1 MPLIETHGLTK
12 LYRMGT
18 SIVRALDGVDV
29 SIERGD
35 FVAITG
41 ASGSG
46 KSTMMHLLGCLD
58 RPTAGRYLLDGRDVS
73 DLSDRQL
80 AAIRNRQIG
89 FVFQTFNLI
98 NRTTALENVI
108 VPQFYARRANT
119 RAAALRALERVGLAQ
134 RAHHNPNELSGGE
147 RQRVA
152 IARAIVNDPA
162 VLLADEP
169 TGNLDSKT
177 GAQILGIFRDLSA
190 QGVTIVIVTHE
201 PSIARQARRVILMRD
216 GKIVADQ
223 PAGPAS
229 PQGSQALEAS
239 EPALAAE
246 SVPVAATAASLD
258 VAAAPVAE
266 SVATG
271 ARRVRGAIAGLTCSL
286 VAVALLA
293 LALVVQQVVMRV
305 YPVPTFD
312 PARPQLPPLPVM
324 LAGLG
329 VLAGLLSG
337 LVLGIVGVAVSAGAR
352 RRLRMEPGYW
362 TGARHVTAGLVL
374 GGLAIVAAV
383 GIPLAG
389 IVAGL
394 VLRKPG

>member
-119 RAAALRALERVGLAQ
+119 RAAALRALERVGLGRERR
-134 RAHHNPNELSGGE
+134 RAYPHQLSGGM
-147 RQRVA
+147 R
-152 IARAIVNDPA
+152 
-162 VLLADEP
+162 
-169 TGNLDSKT
+169 
-177 GAQILGIFRDLSA
+177 
-190 QGVTIVIVTHE
+190 
-201 PSIARQARRVILMRD
+201 RRVLI
-216 GKIVADQ
+216 
-223 PAGPAS
+223 
-229 PQGSQALEAS
+229 
-239 EPALAAE
+239 ALAW
-246 SVPVAATAASLD
+246 
-258 VAAAPVAE
+258 
-266 SVATG
+266 
-271 ARRVRGAIAGLTCSL
+271 
-286 VAVALLA
+286 A
-293 LALVVQQVVMRV
+293 LA
-305 YPVPTFD
+305 P
-312 PARPQLPPLPVM
+312 PARPIWSACSWPWWPNAAWHCSSSPTTCPW
-324 LAGLG
+324 
-329 VLAGLLSG
+329 SG
-337 LVLGIVGVAVSAGAR
+337 
-352 RRLRMEPGYW
+352 GY
-362 TGARHVTAGLVL
+362 APA
-374 GGLAIVAAV
+374 
-383 GIPLAG
+383 
-389 IVAGL
+389 
-394 VLRKPG
+394 

>member
-134 RAHHNPNELSGGE
+134 RAQHNPNELSGGE

-201 PSIARQARRVILMRD
+201 PSIARQARRIILMRD

-223 PAGPAS
+223 PAGEAS
-229 PQGSQALEAS
+229 LPSSQALVVP
-239 EPALAAE
+239 EPAPVAA
-246 SVPVAATAASLD
+246 SVPVGAPAAPLG
-258 VAAAPVAE
+258 VAAAVAE
-266 SVATG
+266 SVATS

-286 VAVALLA
+286 VAVAVLA
-293 LALVVQQVVMRV
+293 LALAVQQVVMRV

-329 VLAGLLSG
+329 VLAGLLTG
-337 LVLGIVGVAVSAGAR
+337 LVLGIVGVAVSVGAR
-352 RRLRMEPGYW
+352 RRLRTEPGRW
-362 TGARHVTAGLVL
+362 TGGRHITAGLVL
-374 GGLAIVAAV
+374 GGLAIVTAV

-389 IVAGL
+389 IVTGL
-394 VLRKPG
+394 VLRKPS